1 MCGAPRSHCDYC
13 GGESVYGGDCGFYCV
28 SEGSAMG
35 EFALLLWYDLFW
47 EVLFSYLNFQFQLV
61 HFMYILFHLLSV
73 VNRGFYTTIKMRKG
87 GGTAAGLR
95 CLAARSRGCDK
106 V

>member
-1 MCGAPRSHCDYC
+1 
-13 GGESVYGGDCGFYCV
+13 
-28 SEGSAMG
+28 MG

-47 EVLFSYLNFQFQLV
+47 EVLFSYLNFQSQLV